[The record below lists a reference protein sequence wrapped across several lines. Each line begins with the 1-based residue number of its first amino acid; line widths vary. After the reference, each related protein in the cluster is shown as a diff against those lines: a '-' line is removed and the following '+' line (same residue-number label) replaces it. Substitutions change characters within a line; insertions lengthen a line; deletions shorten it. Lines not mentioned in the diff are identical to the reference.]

1 MPDEIEE
8 LADHRVQPLLDALR
22 GFTGIT
28 IPIRKKT
35 MVLFR
40 LRRRFAELHHPDLDV
55 YLASLRHDKK
65 EQQIFINLLTTNETA
80 FFRTARV
87 WDFFEN
93 EWLPSFHAAN
103 PSAIHRAWSA
113 AASTGEEACSIAMSC
128 LEFQLRHPSFRF
140 DIVATDIDT
149 QVLARAQS
157 GCFRAA
163 AVNRLQE
170 SHPGL
175 VKRHFTPAAPDQWR
189 IHPATLRTIRFAT
202 HNLMSSPRAFMP
214 RDVVFLRNVLIYFRE
229 AEQSAII
236 NDIAKFMHPGSI
248 LILGESESL
257 GAIAA
262 PLEFV
267 QPQIYRRI
275 A

>member
-1 MPDEIEE
+1 MPAETDE
-8 LADHRVQPLLDALR
+8 LADEQVQPLLDALR

-40 LRRRFAELHHPDLDV
+40 LRKRLAELHQPGLDD
-55 YLASLRHDKK
+55 YLANVLRDKS
-65 EQQIFINLLTTNETA
+65 ERQTFINLLTTNETT
-80 FFRTARV
+80 FFRTGRI
-87 WDFFEN
+87 WDFFQN
-93 EWLPSFHAAN
+93 EWLPNFHAAN
-103 PSAIHRAWSA
+103 PSAPHRAWSA

-128 LEFQLRHPSFRF
+128 LAFQLQHPSFRF
-140 DIVATDIDT
+140 QVVATDIDT
-149 QVLARAQS
+149 EVLARAQS
-157 GCFRAA
+157 GCFRDATA
-163 AVNRLQE
+163 NRLRE

-175 VKRHFTPAAPDQWR
+175 FKRHFLPAESGEWR
-189 IHPATLRTIRFAT
+189 IDPATLRTIRFAT

-214 RDVVFLRNVLIYFRE
+214 QDAVFLRNVLIYFRE
-229 AEQSAII
+229 AEQSSII
-236 NDIAKFMHPGSI
+236 NGIAEFMLPGTI

-257 GAIAA
+257 GGIQA
-262 PLEFV
+262 PFEFV